1 MAGNQSLTQ
10 ELKLTQRLT
19 PLQLQLVPLL
29 QMNALQIE
37 EEVRKELEENPALV
51 VDENA
56 NSDQYNNTDEDG
68 DLFKETAEDIQQAD
82 YRDEDDIPYYR
93 THISNRSADDETPNA
108 IVISESSLVDYLM
121 EQVHERDLNERQLQ
135 IAEYIIGN
143 IDDNGYLS
151 RSVVSISDDLIFQV
165 GLQVSESEIKEV
177 LQVIQELDPAG
188 VGAFDLK
195 ECLQLQLKRKK
206 NSKVSAL
213 SLRVVEDF
221 FDEFTKKHYEKI
233 ISALGIDNDKMR
245 EIIADIRTLTPKPG
259 NAITGI
265 ADDSHSQQIIP
276 DFNVE
281 VDGYNIT
288 FTLLNNIPEL
298 QIDETYSAIHNSFSN
313 KKPTSRNDIEAA
325 KAVKFN
331 YDKASD
337 FIKVLQQRQKT
348 LFETMKSII
357 KRQRDFFLTGDETK
371 IRPMI
376 LKDIAEDTNFDL
388 SVISRA
394 TTNKYVMTQWGVFSL
409 KQFFNEGM
417 QHESGEEVST
427 TEIRSILKSVIEG
440 EDKKHPY
447 SDEQLCAILKEK
459 GYEIARRTVAKYR
472 ENLSIPIARLRKEI

>member
-56 NSDQYNNTDEDG
+56 NNDQYNNTDEDG

-108 IVISESSLVDYLM
+108 IVISESSLVEYLM

-165 GLQVSESEIKEV
+165 GLQVSESEIQEV

-206 NSKVSAL
+206 NSEVSAL

-233 ISALGIDNDKMR
+233 ISVLGIDNDKMR

-288 FTLLNNIPEL
+288 FTLL
-298 QIDETYSAIHNSFSN
+298 
-313 KKPTSRNDIEAA
+313 
-325 KAVKFN
+325 
-331 YDKASD
+331 
-337 FIKVLQQRQKT
+337 
-348 LFETMKSII
+348 
-357 KRQRDFFLTGDETK
+357 
-371 IRPMI
+371 
-376 LKDIAEDTNFDL
+376 
-388 SVISRA
+388 
-394 TTNKYVMTQWGVFSL
+394 
-409 KQFFNEGM
+409 
-417 QHESGEEVST
+417 
-427 TEIRSILKSVIEG
+427 
-440 EDKKHPY
+440 
-447 SDEQLCAILKEK
+447 
-459 GYEIARRTVAKYR
+459 
-472 ENLSIPIARLRKEI
+472 